1 MSKNFHNKFIG
12 VFFSIFFI
20 ASPVL
25 SKTVIT
31 WWGEGSA
38 VRDPDVIDIIEN
50 RFNAQ
55 HDDIEL
61 DIVFKEEVSETTRTA
76 LLSGT
81 GPDIF
86 ESPGPS
92 YIKMFQDAGFVKSLD
107 EYDKKYGW
115 QDKLLPW
122 AYNSGVFD
130 GEFYAFPKN
139 YESMIYFYN
148 KTLFEENGWS
158 LPTNLTEYEALAETI
173 QAKGMYP
180 FAYGAQGWQP
190 THEHLAGN
198 YINTVAGP
206 DNMYK
211 ALIGEKK
218 WTDPEFVESLKLL
231 KKHMDAGYWSG
242 SLENYYALGWD
253 DFNGQFANRDSAM
266 LMIGSWGFNP
276 TVSGFADKTD
286 EWDWAPL
293 PMLTPEGGNPNYQLA
308 IGSTISI
315 NAASEN
321 ADTAAYVLDWVISN
335 REQVLELTGRFNFG
349 AWLLPLKY
357 QESDFGDVDPRIKR
371 FLMDFAKT
379 TGEGNYGYTTW
390 SFFAADPGVHIWK
403 DMEVVWANDITVEEF
418 LEDHQKL
425 WDKARKK
432 NNTLPIGDR

>member
-12 VFFSIFFI
+12 VFFSVFFI

-107 EYDKKYGW
+107 QYDKKYGW

-148 KTLFEENGWS
+148 KTLMN
-158 LPTNLTEYEALAETI
+158 
-173 QAKGMYP
+173 
-180 FAYGAQGWQP
+180 
-190 THEHLAGN
+190 
-198 YINTVAGP
+198 
-206 DNMYK
+206 
-211 ALIGEKK
+211 
-218 WTDPEFVESLKLL
+218 
-231 KKHMDAGYWSG
+231 
-242 SLENYYALGWD
+242 
-253 DFNGQFANRDSAM
+253 
-266 LMIGSWGFNP
+266 
-276 TVSGFADKTD
+276 
-286 EWDWAPL
+286 
-293 PMLTPEGGNPNYQLA
+293 
-308 IGSTISI
+308 
-315 NAASEN
+315 
-321 ADTAAYVLDWVISN
+321 
-335 REQVLELTGRFNFG
+335 
-349 AWLLPLKY
+349 
-357 QESDFGDVDPRIKR
+357 
-371 FLMDFAKT
+371 
-379 TGEGNYGYTTW
+379 
-390 SFFAADPGVHIWK
+390 
-403 DMEVVWANDITVEEF
+403 
-418 LEDHQKL
+418 
-425 WDKARKK
+425 
-432 NNTLPIGDR
+432 